1 MGNIA
6 SDANSAKKYW
16 YFIRM
21 MGRSPSHTV
30 AECALRTKPN
40 VVLLVC
46 VCGPARRERMCTRS
60 GGAAARTHAR
70 VVVAVPQGEDVLERR
85 MTLADLTMRL
95 ADAVCARAAK
105 GKNFGVVIV
114 SEGLISCVFARPR
127 WRGVPPLPA

>member
-1 MGNIA
+1 
-6 SDANSAKKYW
+6 
-16 YFIRM
+16 
-21 MGRSPSHTV
+21 
-30 AECALRTKPN
+30 
-40 VVLLVC
+40 
-46 VCGPARRERMCTRS
+46 MCTRS

-114 SEGLISCVFARPR
+114 SEGLISCVLRARAGAVCR
-127 WRGVPPLPA
+127 RCPLEER